1 MILGRESYL
10 RASLFRRYWLRRQ
23 ASKLRIQ
30 SPFFQAGTFQ
40 SSGNSFLV
48 PEFAASAK
56 DLAEFADAKK
66 LEKICPTSALA
77 VTAQKIEIKEK
88 NCIGCMECVKASP
101 ENFFRVKEEKFPDGP
116 DTN

>member
-10 RASLFRRYWLRRQ
+10 RASFFRRYWLRRQ
-23 ASKLRIQ
+23 AFKLRIQ
-30 SPFFQAGTFQ
+30 SPFYQAGSFQ
-40 SSGNSFLV
+40 MSGSSVLV
-48 PEFAASAK
+48 PEFTATAK
-56 DLAEFADAKK
+56 DLAQFTDAKK
-66 LEKICPTSALA
+66 LEKICPTSALT